1 MFTLTPK
8 IIFTGIKTGKK
19 LLFLFLFIFF
29 FTLQISAQ
37 KPIDSL
43 NFSTDGTINT
53 AVIYNDNL
61 YIGGAFQY
69 VGKKTGTMAVFHNGS
84 LVPDYNMPVFGRINP
99 ANLGEYNSVLT
110 VVSDGKGGWFAGGKF
125 RTVNGRKHIYLAHI
139 LPDKQ
144 VDEGFIL
151 PFTGYATYGK
161 VASLKKDDRYLYVGG
176 LFAFTYNGNDY
187 KNIFR
192 VDLGTMKIDET
203 WNPELTESE
212 VINQIELYDQKVFL
226 SGWIGKVDT
235 VKQGAMVALD
245 RVTAKPIYLPTSVSY
260 PTLHLLGDT
269 LLLANITQHPSFLQ
283 RIDPNAVNGFG
294 YIVKGV
300 SLFDEND
307 DMPLKPSFNGNYY
320 ALISDGNGGWYAAGK
335 PDKNSP
341 GIYHFDKNMN
351 ELFRQTDIHEFSNST
366 RLLLY
371 GNSLYVCTSSSYS
384 KGNIYKLNASTG
396 ERDNTFQPNP
406 NGRVWSMVAKGDTL
420 FVAGNFSEVGGA
432 NHIGIAAIDANTG
445 TAFNWNSQIN
455 DPMGFYMGVGD
466 HRVSDLLIVNDT
478 LYAAGIFLTE
488 SEHPQTNITGLV
500 RYDLSTG
507 KPDTSFHFSRVTR
520 DLPQFHSLAY
530 HNGKLY
536 VAGKFNLA
544 QQTDTI
550 RNVGI
555 INPKTREIK
564 NLSANIRFEPLPEQI
579 FNVQG
584 LPRVKENNGRLY
596 FSGMITYQKA
606 PKEEIRFYFASIDE
620 ATMTLTD
627 WNPAPSNP
635 VYAMAFNPGRVL
647 LSGLFYFVKYSSNDL
662 VGINLKNNQFFQ
674 NFPFVILPHGA
685 RFASSDKYV
694 FIGGGFEKYGDS
706 VVHGMVRLKRKD
718 FSITHFNH
726 QIGENK
732 NPFFVEDMVVGKEG
746 LYVTGFYNDYLST
759 ATGEFS
765 SVAGQPRQNICLLDP
780 ETAALKSWTPPPY
793 NAGTCRVFVSGS
805 DVVLSG
811 NFTMMPAYERSDIA
825 KINLKTGKLT
835 DWNPVIGERYAGV
848 NALIPS
854 GDTLYIGGYNMTTVN
869 GQPAGNLC
877 AVNIQTGSL
886 IEGFH
891 SPQFDGDV
899 SSLYKNENT
908 LYAVGYFKK
917 VQSVSHYHIARFRAN
932 NGELDAWNPKLTE
945 SWSTD
950 VNAVLVADT
959 FVYLAGRSLSV
970 PGNTEKGIL
979 LKTGKKSGISYKLF
993 LGDNYSA
1000 IGSMAKN
1007 DRGDIAVG
1015 MKSGGAQ
1022 DGDFLLLDK
1031 KKDTLL
1037 PVAGQ
1042 PDFGYAITKIKTTG
1056 KYFLVAG
1063 NHIEEFDSHT
1073 EKPGMFIYDPEE
1085 DTITTVFSTPVIEG
1099 EIKTFAHTDKTLVF
1113 AGNFGGMNV
1122 NVHNSDIAFMQMPP
1136 LQLQPGVTSWSP
1148 QVANTADPFSL
1159 TIYGSGFTPNTK
1171 VMLMAGNETQQPDSI
1186 AITSRK
1192 ITAYFNG
1199 VHFTAGEWDL
1209 KVEIDSGNPS
1219 VFAKALTIEEA
1230 KKAQVWID
1238 WSMPDIVK
1246 ANKPVTGYIRFGNR
1260 GNKAAYGVFIYLG
1273 IAPEQVLKLP
1283 DYVRHPDLDL
1293 DVNWDTIP
1301 RFIDVDYFLGEPY
1314 EGKACV
1320 LFVPYLPAHHTI
1332 NMKVKLT
1339 TNGTENRVTEIQYA
1353 ISKPLYGS
1361 YAELTTTEKSAQ
1373 NLLYDVFRCAYDV
1386 VGIVA
1391 DLTPGVGCI
1400 KSIFDNTVIAGA
1412 DKYMND
1418 ESVGVSDVTTSLGM
1432 IALGCVPG
1440 GAELGKAV
1448 KISKGMV
1455 EAGMDYSGA
1464 FSSCKKVADDAD
1476 KNSKKLTSRFS
1487 HDPNAKYGPSGE
1499 ATSPY
1504 VRTNRP
1510 YQYLITYEND
1520 SAATAPAERVVIT
1533 DTLDKQVFDI
1543 NTFKPVGF
1551 GFGDTTYFYNKN
1563 DGDTVTIDLRP
1574 EKDILVRVFY
1584 RLSPEGILTWT
1595 FETIDPNTG
1604 QAPDNVTAGFLP
1616 PNKKAPEGEG
1626 NVIYTIEPLTGLPD
1640 GTAIN
1645 NAAHIVFDW
1654 NEAVPTGNWH
1664 NVTDNSLPE
1673 SAVDVL
1679 PAVSL
1684 NKDFTV
1690 SWTGHDKNSGI
1701 YAYTIF
1707 VAEDDSAYYP
1717 WLPMTLK
1724 TTAVFSGEAGH
1735 TYKFYSVAMDSAGN
1749 QEPVPSVYDAMTRV
1763 SGTGIDNFGARG
1775 QTEFR
1780 IYPNPAK
1787 DQTTFSG
1794 YLSEGGTI
1802 RVDLLNSCGKLVKNV
1817 YDGQQPAGK
1826 HTFRIPLGTLPSGYY
1841 FVRIRTK
1848 EGVQIRKLIV
1858 R

>member
-1 MFTLTPK
+1 MFTLTQK
-8 IIFTGIKTGKK
+8 SVFSGIKTGKTI
-19 LLFLFLFIFF
+19 LFLVLFILLNNLAF
-29 FTLQISAQ
+29 AQ

-43 NFSTDGTINT
+43 NFSTDGSINT
-53 AVIYNDNL
+53 AIVYNDNL
-61 YIGGAFQY
+61 YFGGVFRYTGQ
-69 VGKKTGTMAVFHNGS
+69 KTGTMAVFHNGS
-84 LVPDYNMPVFGRINP
+84 SVPDYKMPVFGRINP

-110 VVSDGKGGWFAGGKF
+110 VVSDNKGGWFAGGKF
-125 RTVNGRKHIYLAHI
+125 RTINGRKHIYLAHI

-144 VDEGFIL
+144 IDESFIL
-151 PFTGYATYGK
+151 PFTGYATNGQ
-161 VASLKKDDRYLYVGG
+161 VTSLKKDDRYLYVGG

-192 VDLGTMKIDET
+192 IDLSTMKIDET
-203 WNPELTESE
+203 WNPDLPESE
-212 VINQIELYDQKVFL
+212 IINQIELYDQKVFL
-226 SGWIGKVDT
+226 SGWIGKADT

-245 RVTAKPIYLPTSVSY
+245 KVTAKPIYLPTSVSY

-269 LLLANITQHPSFLQ
+269 LLLANISMSPYVLKN
-283 RIDPNAVNGFG
+283 IDPNAVNGFG
-294 YIVKGV
+294 YIVNGA

-307 DMPLKPSFNGNYY
+307 DMPLKPSFNGIYY

-335 PDKNSP
+335 PDNDSP

-366 RLLLY
+366 RLLLL
-371 GNSLYVCTSSSYS
+371 GNNLYVCTSLSYT

-396 ERDNTFQPNP
+396 ERDNSFQPDP

-420 FVAGNFSEVGGA
+420 FVAGNFSEIDGE
-432 NHIGIAAIDANTG
+432 NHIGIAAINSNTG
-445 TAFNWNSQIN
+445 AAYNWNAQIN
-455 DPMGFYMGVGD
+455 DTAGFFWGLGK

-488 SEHPQTNITGLV
+488 SEDPQTNITSLV
-500 RYDLSTG
+500 RYDLATG
-507 KPDTSFHFSRVTR
+507 EPDTSFHLSRETNT
-520 DLPQFHSLAY
+520 LPLFHSLAY

-536 VAGKFNLA
+536 VAGIFNLT

-550 RNVGI
+550 RNVGV
-555 INPKTREIK
+555 INPKTREIT
-564 NLSANIRFEPLPEQI
+564 NLNTNIRFEPLPEQL
-579 FNVQG
+579 FNAQG
-584 LPRVKENNGRLY
+584 LPMVKENNGRLY

-606 PKEEIRFYFASIDE
+606 PKERIRFYFASIDE

-627 WNPAPSNP
+627 WDPAPSSS
-635 VYAMAFNPGRVL
+635 VYAMAFNPDRVL
-647 LSGLFYFVKYSSNDL
+647 LSGLFYFVKYNSFDL
-662 VGINLKNNQFFQ
+662 TAFNLSAKQFINK
-674 NFPFVILPHGA
+674 FPFVILPHGA
-685 RFASSDKYV
+685 RFASTDQYI
-694 FIGGGFEKYGDS
+694 FIGGGFEEYGDS
-706 VVHGMVRLKRKD
+706 VVHGIVRLKRKD

-732 NPFFVEDMVVGKEG
+732 NPFFVEDMVIGKEG
-746 LYVTGFYNDYLST
+746 LYVTGRYNSFLTT
-759 ATGEFS
+759 ATGAFS
-765 SVAGQPRQNICLLDP
+765 SVAGQPRQNICLLNP
-780 ETAALKSWTPPPY
+780 ETGALKSWNPPPY
-793 NAGTCRVFVSGS
+793 NAGTCHVFVSDS

-811 NFTMMPAYERSDIA
+811 DFTMMPAYERTHLARID
-825 KINLKTGKLT
+825 LKTGKLSS
-835 DWNPVIGERYAGV
+835 WNPVIGERYATI
-848 NALIPS
+848 NALLPS
-854 GDTLYIGGYNMTTVN
+854 GDTLYIGGHEITTVN
-869 GQPAGNLC
+869 GKPAGNIC
-877 AVNIQTGSL
+877 AVSIQTGSL

-891 SPQFDGDV
+891 SPQLDGDV
-899 SSLYKNENT
+899 FSLYKTGNT
-908 LYAVGYFKK
+908 LYATGGFKN
-917 VQSVSHYHIARFRAN
+917 VQSVSHRYVARFRAN
-932 NGELDAWNPKLTE
+932 SGEPDTWDPKLTE
-945 SWSTD
+945 SWSTN

-970 PGNTEKGIL
+970 PENTEKGIL
-979 LKTGKKSGISYKLF
+979 LKTGEKSGTSYKLF
-993 LGDNYSA
+993 PGDNYSA
-1000 IGSMAKN
+1000 IGSMTKN

-1015 MKSGGAQ
+1015 MKSGGEMNA
-1022 DGDFLLLDK
+1022 DFLLLDK

-1037 PVAGQ
+1037 PVSGQ
-1042 PDFGYAITKIKTTG
+1042 PGFEYAITKIKATG

-1063 NHIEEFDSHT
+1063 NHIEEFDSYT

-1085 DTITTVFSTPVIEG
+1085 DTIISVFSTPVIEG
-1099 EIKTFAHTDKTLVF
+1099 EIKTFANTDKTLVF

-1148 QVANTADPFSL
+1148 KTANTADPFS
-1159 TIYGSGFTPNTK
+1159 ISVYGSGFTQNSK
-1171 VMLMAGNETQQPDSI
+1171 VTLLTENQTQQPDSMTI
-1186 AITSRK
+1186 SPQK

-1199 VHFTAGEWDL
+1199 THFTAGEWDL
-1209 KVEIDSGNPS
+1209 KVEIASGNTP
-1219 VFAKALTIEEA
+1219 VFSKAITIEEA
-1230 KKAQVWID
+1230 EKTKIWID
-1238 WSMPDIVK
+1238 WSIPDNVK
-1246 ANKPVTGYIRFGNR
+1246 ANKPTTGYIRFGND
-1260 GNKAAYGVFIYLG
+1260 GDKGAYGVFIYLG
-1273 IAPEQVLKLP
+1273 IAPEQVLELP

-1293 DVNWDTIP
+1293 DVDWDTIP

-1314 EGKACV
+1314 QGKVCV
-1320 LFVPYLPAHHTI
+1320 LFVPYLPAHYDF

-1339 TNGTENRVTEIQYA
+1339 TNGTESTVSEIQYA
-1353 ISKPLYGS
+1353 ISNPLYDS
-1361 YAELTTTEKSAQ
+1361 YEELTSTEKSTQ

-1455 EAGMDYSGA
+1455 EAGMDYSGV

-1476 KNSKKLTSRFS
+1476 KNSQKINALFS

-1504 VRTNRP
+1504 VHTHQP

-1533 DTLDKQVFDI
+1533 DTLDQTVFDI
-1543 NTFKPVGF
+1543 NTFKPIGF
-1551 GFGDTTYFYNKN
+1551 GFGDTTYFYNTN
-1563 DGDTVTIDLRP
+1563 DGDTINIDLRP
-1574 EKDILVRVFY
+1574 EKDIIVRVFY
-1584 RLSPEGILTWT
+1584 QLSPEGILIWT
-1595 FETIDPNTG
+1595 FETLDPNTY
-1604 QAPDNVTAGFLP
+1604 QAPDDVNAGFLP

-1626 NVIYTIEPLTGLPD
+1626 NVIYSVEPLPGLPD
-1640 GTAIN
+1640 GTSIN
-1645 NAAHIVFDW
+1645 NTAHIVFDW
-1654 NEAVPTGNWH
+1654 NEAIPTENWH
-1664 NVTDNSLPE
+1664 NITDNNMPE
-1673 SAVDVL
+1673 SAVDAL

-1690 SWTGHDKNSGI
+1690 NWSGHDENSGV

-1717 WLPMTLK
+1717 WLPLTTQ

-1735 TYKFYSVAMDSAGN
+1735 TYKFYSIAIDSAGN
-1749 QEPVPSVYDAMTRV
+1749 QEPAPATYDAITQV
-1763 SGTGIDNFGARG
+1763 SGTGIDNFGTNG
-1775 QTEFR
+1775 EITFHV
-1780 IYPNPAK
+1780 YPNPAK
-1787 DQTTFSG
+1787 DQA
-1794 YLSEGGTI
+1794 TI
-1802 RVDLLNSCGKLVKNV
+1802 SCFLPENGNIRIDLLNSCGKFVKNV
-1817 YDGQQPAGK
+1817 FDGIQPQGK
-1826 HTFRIPLGTLPSGYY
+1826 NMLRINLTTLPNGYY

-1848 EGVQIRKLIV
+1848 QGIQTRKLIIQ
-1858 R
+1858 